1 MPWAAWRE
9 ASWAAR
15 AWAFAGVSTRQ
26 ARRGQEEGEGRT
38 GLATRLGQ
46 TGTRREGL
54 SWAGPDEVKGKV
66 FPFYDL
72 EIIWEGFKRGLKGI
86 QIEEL
91 RGKGKGTFP
100 FI

>member
-1 MPWAAWRE
+1 
-9 ASWAAR
+9 
-15 AWAFAGVSTRQ
+15 
-26 ARRGQEEGEGRT
+26 
-38 GLATRLGQ
+38 
-46 TGTRREGL
+46 L
-54 SWAGPDEVKGKV
+54 SWAGPNEVKGKV

>member
-1 MPWAAWRE
+1 M
-9 ASWAAR
+9 
-15 AWAFAGVSTRQ
+15 GT
-26 ARRGQEEGEGRT
+26 GRKE
-38 GLATRLGQ
+38 LW
-46 TGTRREGL
+46 
-54 SWAGPDEVKGKV
+54 WAGSDGVKGKG

>member
-1 MPWAAWRE
+1 M
-9 ASWAAR
+9 
-15 AWAFAGVSTRQ
+15 
-26 ARRGQEEGEGRT
+26 
-38 GLATRLGQ
+38 
-46 TGTRREGL
+46 EGL
-54 SWAGPDEVKGKV
+54 SWAGPDGVKGKG